1 MKKRTL
7 IALALVLAIAL
18 VAQTGVWADK
28 LQTGVETAPAA
39 SSNAGARP
47 AGTVNNGTEDSVV
60 NIVVISEAEDVV
72 LALYTGDAQGP
83 SGDAFLVEIDFNEDS
98 RVLVV
103 ELGPDGGTVSYW
115 DAVAEEW
122 VELEVV
128 DGTVTV
134 PDDAPDN
141 IILAVVLN

>member
-7 IALALVLAIAL
+7 IALALVLAVAL

-28 LQTGVETAPAA
+28 LQTGVEAAPVA

-47 AGTVNNGTEDSVV
+47 AGTVTDADGG
-60 NIVVISEAEDVV
+60 IIFISEADDVTI
-72 LALYTGDAQGP
+72 ALYTGDAQGP
-83 SGDAFLVEIDFNEDS
+83 SGDAFLVEVNFNEAS
-98 RVLVV
+98 RVLIV

-115 DAVAEEW
+115 DGEAW

-134 PDDAPDN
+134 PDDVPDPVL
-141 IILAVVLN
+141 LAAVLN